1 MTNQTTYAKNG
12 RPLGAIISE
21 IKAEITEFA
30 QTRYQILLAEM
41 KEKVT
46 AWKSAMPLLAIALLL
61 AVVAFLLLTGA
72 MVVVIAA
79 AIGIAW
85 ALLVVGLGYLIIGA
99 LAGWIGYRELST
111 NSLTP
116 QRTLRVLKQD
126 QVWLQSEA
134 RSV

>member
-1 MTNQTTYAKNG
+1 MKILIKFLGQPPLPELPSEWRCAYGGIVNNQTTYPKNG

-41 KEKVT
+41 KEKIT

-79 AIGIAW
+79 AIG
-85 ALLVVGLGYLIIGA
+85 
-99 LAGWIGYRELST
+99 
-111 NSLTP
+111 
-116 QRTLRVLKQD
+116 
-126 QVWLQSEA
+126 
-134 RSV
+134 

>member
-1 MTNQTTYAKNG
+1 MKTPFKFLGQPLLPDLPWEWRCASGGGIVTNQTTYAKNG

-99 LAGWIGYRELST
+99 LAGW
-111 NSLTP
+111 
-116 QRTLRVLKQD
+116 
-126 QVWLQSEA
+126 
-134 RSV
+134 